1 MRSSREG
8 IFYWLFLTAKSNK
21 NSSIFY
27 ESNKGDY
34 SEKIFLHGGSMLHF
48 PDSFSEHHILSE
60 CPQQSI
66 RQCMH
71 STEHSARLQPSLN
84 KRGMKDVRRELR
96 QGEKQCWERWC
107 GGSGLRRKAFWE
119 RWTMGQCRENIRK
132 KWQAASKVPQ
142 LQGDSSSQNAFP
154 LAWSPEQFL
163 KIQNHIKSG
172 VSYLE
177 PIQAVPVLTAQSTST
192 LQVFSLAALSLPLT
206 TKSAM
211 ARKTESVFGQGFSIS
226 GSKILGPRSKT

>member
-1 MRSSREG
+1 MKVIKG
-8 IFYWLFLTAKSNK
+8 IIQRKFSCMVAGCCTFRTPFLNTTFFQNA
-21 NSSIFY
+21 
-27 ESNKGDY
+27 
-34 SEKIFLHGGSMLHF
+34 
-48 PDSFSEHHILSE
+48 
-60 CPQQSI
+60 
-66 RQCMH
+66 
-71 STEHSARLQPSLN
+71 LN
-84 KRGMKDVRRELR
+84 KVSGNACIALNTVQDYNHLWKKRMKDVRRELR

-142 LQGDSSSQNAFP
+142 LQGGSSSQNAFP
-154 LAWSPEQFL
+154 LACSPEQFL

-177 PIQAVPVLTAQSTST
+177 PIQAVPVLTAQSAST
-192 LQVFSLAALSLPLT
+192 LQFSSLAALSLPLT